1 MNNNTS
7 IRINDELEEQIE
19 RAARDHDYEWQNGQI
34 DKAIHYAT
42 DKHSSQLRKGTE
54 IPYIT
59 HPLEVY
65 TILSAMGA
73 DTNLRIAGLLHDVLE
88 DTDATLNDIIW
99 NFGYDVGELVTAHT
113 EDKSLPWKER
123 KGHAIEELRKADLR
137 VKLLVFADKLSNLR
151 SMYNDYYM
159 IGDKLWERFNA
170 SKENQSWYYSKS
182 QDALEDLQF
191 YEESRGFYWEFVD
204 KFKDVFVRFYFYEF
218 EEAVYMISLDGEGYM
233 FTSRETE
240 AVPFTGEIPADAA
253 QITRKYAER
262 LQDNWLEG
270 DFYMNQGM
278 FN

>member
-7 IRINDELEEQIE
+7 IRINDELAEQIE